1 MDDDYP
7 RLPRKN
13 RGDDDP
19 KMIGLWKV
27 GRTIGKGSSGGVR
40 IARHSKTGQYAAV
53 KIVSKHVLMNSVN
66 KLVDS
71 AEHMLLSIEREIVIM
86 KLIDHPNI
94 MRLYDVW
101 ETSTDLYLIL
111 EYVEGGELFD
121 YLCNKGRLATSEAL
135 GYFQQIISAV
145 DYCHRFN
152 IAHRDLKPE
161 NLLMDKDKN
170 IKVADFGMA
179 AWQAS
184 TNNGLL
190 QTACGSP
197 HYAAP
202 EVIMGKEYNGRSS
215 DIWSCGVILFALLA
229 GRLPFDDE
237 DLTTLLEKVK
247 SGKYDM
253 PASFDP
259 MAKDLIS
266 KMLQRDVENRI
277 TIPQILEHPFFL
289 SQEPKAINQNMPDL
303 DAIAR
308 PIGREQEID
317 QDIFANL
324 QTLWHGTPEQ
334 DILDSLKSDTPN
346 WQKGVYHLLIQ
357 YRSKHLENYDDEEEV
372 AARAKKTSRKTS
384 STNAEDRQGVTRTT
398 SQATDLGWSSSMLP
412 PRAAPPTPRRAGRR
426 NLDDEYL
433 HAGPP
438 QITLHSPTPP
448 RPGAGMH
455 SPSPSRYSSPSSPLS
470 PNLPAI
476 TVPDIKDDKMQQFFH
491 QIVEHLNAME
501 MRTGMASGSP
511 QLRSRLHSGGTATP
525 PSTPVSMEFAKQRQ
539 QVYDSN
545 RGSRSPSNQR
555 EPLSPAFGAAL
566 SNGEIMRHE
575 LSFHRGQFGE
585 LDKENTNHLS
595 ANGPG
600 VMKKSSLRS
609 HDTEVRR
616 PPLRVQIIEPSP
628 RKLRRKKSFDTTT
641 VSPAWSDSS
650 FTLPSTPRRRWLGN
664 VFRFKPASY
673 QLLSVHDRFTSRE
686 ECRRLLVGIGVKV
699 VLTHAEGN
707 GVLKC
712 RFDEAR
718 DPAGVLAGIKATR
731 FRVEVREVMRQQGM
745 AGFQVALHLVQ
756 ERGASS
762 SFQVVCQRLRDVW
775 ELDLMRAP
783 AGVHSPMFSPAMTDG
798 GRFADTLVYPD

>member
-1 MDDDYP
+1 MDDEYP

-27 GRTIGKGSSGGVR
+27 GRTIGKGSSGRVR

-237 DLTTLLEKVK
+237 DLATLLEKVK
-247 SGKYDM
+247 SGKFDM
-253 PASFDP
+253 PTSFDP

-289 SQEPKAINQNMPDL
+289 SQEPKAINQNMPGL

-357 YRSKHLENYDDEEEV
+357 YRTKHLENYDDEEEV
-372 AARAKKTSRKTS
+372 AAKAKKSRKTT
-384 STNAEDRQGVTRTT
+384 STNAEERQGVARTT
-398 SQATDLGWSSSMLP
+398 SQATDLGWSPSMLP

-455 SPSPSRYSSPSSPLS
+455 SPSPSRHSFPSSPLS

-501 MRTGMASGSP
+501 MRTVPPTNGSP
-511 QLRSRLHSGGTATP
+511 CLQ
-525 PSTPVSMEFAKQRQ
+525 
-539 QVYDSN
+539 
-545 RGSRSPSNQR
+545 
-555 EPLSPAFGAAL
+555 PLAL
-566 SNGEIMRHE
+566 QCPM
-575 LSFHRGQFGE
+575 FGE
-585 LDKENTNHLS
+585 LDKENTNYLG

-600 VMKKSSLRS
+600 VIKKSSLRS

-731 FRVEVREVMRQQGM
+731 FRAEVREVTRQQGM

-783 AGVHSPMFSPAMTDG
+783 AGAHSPMFSPAMTDG
-798 GRFADTLVYPD
+798 GRLADTLVYPD

>member
-1 MDDDYP
+1 MEDDYP
-7 RLPRKN
+7 RLQRKN

-27 GRTIGKGSSGGVR
+27 GRTIGKGSSGRVR
-40 IARHSKTGQYAAV
+40 IARHSKTGKYAAV

-66 KLVDS
+66 KLADS

-121 YLCNKGRLATSEAL
+121 YLCNKGQLSAFEAL

-202 EVIMGKEYNGRSS
+202 EVIMGKEYNGCSS

-237 DLTTLLEKVK
+237 DLATLLEKVK
-247 SGKYDM
+247 SGRFDM
-253 PASFDP
+253 PTSIDP

-289 SQEPKAINQNMPDL
+289 SREPKIIHQNMPDL

-308 PIGREQEID
+308 PIGREEDID

-324 QTLWHGTPEQ
+324 QTLWHGALEQ
-334 DILDSLKSDTPN
+334 DILDSLKSNTPN
-346 WQKGVYHLLIQ
+346 WKKGVYHLLIQ
-357 YRSKHLENYDDEEEV
+357 YRSKHLENYEEEEEMM
-372 AARAKKTSRKTS
+372 ARAKKKSRKTS
-384 STNAEDRQGVTRTT
+384 SSNGKERLDMARTT
-398 SQATDLGWSSSMLP
+398 SQATDLGWSPSMLP
-412 PRAAPPTPRRAGRR
+412 PRAAPPTPRRAGRG
-426 NLDDEYL
+426 NIDDEYL
-433 HAGPP
+433 HVDAP
-438 QITLHSPTPP
+438 QITLHLPTPP
-448 RPGAGMH
+448 RPGTGMH
-455 SPSPSRYSSPSSPLS
+455 SPSPSRYSSPSLPLS
-470 PNLPAI
+470 PNLPTI
-476 TVPDIKDDKMQQFFH
+476 TVPDIKDDKMQQFFQ

-501 MRTGMASGSP
+501 MHTGIASGSP
-511 QLRSRLHSGGTATP
+511 QLRSRHHPGGTSAP
-525 PSTPVSMEFAKQRQ
+525 PSTPVSMESAKQRQ
-539 QVYDSN
+539 Q
-545 RGSRSPSNQR
+545 
-555 EPLSPAFGAAL
+555 
-566 SNGEIMRHE
+566 IMRHE
-575 LSFHRGQFGE
+575 LSIHRGQFGE
-585 LDKENTNHLS
+585 LDKENANYLS
-595 ANGPG
+595 VNGPG
-600 VMKKSSLRS
+600 IMKKSSLRNN
-609 HDTEVRR
+609 DTESRR

-628 RKLRRKKSFDTTT
+628 RKLRKKSFETTT
-641 VSPAWSDSS
+641 PTAVSPAWSDSS

-664 VFRFKPASY
+664 VFKFKPASY

-686 ECRRLLVGIGVKV
+686 ECRRLLVGIGMKV
-699 VLTHAEGN
+699 ILTHAEGN

-712 RFDEAR
+712 RFDEVR
-718 DPAGVLAGIKATR
+718 DPAGVLAVIKAAR
-731 FRVEVREVMRQQGM
+731 FRVEIRTATTQQAM
-745 AGFQVALHLVQ
+745 AGFQVALHLIQ
-756 ERGASS
+756 ERGTSS
-762 SFQVVCQRLRDVW
+762 SFQMACQRLRSVW

-783 AGVHSPMFSPAMTDG
+783 AEGSGNTSDLHNDASSIVVVLQRSIHSHNGASKA
-798 GRFADTLVYPD
+798 RWQLR

>member
-1 MDDDYP
+1 MNDEYP

-27 GRTIGKGSSGGVR
+27 GRTIGKGSSGVVR

-53 KIVSKHVLMNSVN
+53 KIVSKHVLMNSAN

-71 AEHMLLSIEREIVIM
+71 AEHLLLSIEREIVIM

-179 AWQAS
+179 AWQVS

-247 SGKYDM
+247 SGKFDM

-266 KMLQRDVENRI
+266 KMLQRDVEKRI

-308 PIGREQEID
+308 PIGREEEID
-317 QDIFANL
+317 QDIFGNL

-334 DILDSLKSDTPN
+334 DILESLKSDTPN

-357 YRSKHLENYDDEEEV
+357 YRSKHLENYDGEEEV
-372 AARAKKTSRKTS
+372 AARAKKNSKTA
-384 STNAEDRQGVTRTT
+384 STNAEERQGVTRTT
-398 SQATDLGWSSSMLP
+398 SQATDLGWSPSMLP
-412 PRAAPPTPRRAGRR
+412 PRAAPPTPRRAGGR
-426 NLDDEYL
+426 NLDD
-433 HAGPP
+433 
-438 QITLHSPTPP
+438 
-448 RPGAGMH
+448 
-455 SPSPSRYSSPSSPLS
+455 SPLS

-501 MRTGMASGSP
+501 MRTGMTNGSP
-511 QLRSRLHSGGTATP
+511 QLRSRHYSGGTATS
-525 PSTPVSMEFAKQRQ
+525 PSTP
-539 QVYDSN
+539 VYDSN
-545 RGSRSPSNQR
+545 RGWRSPSNQR
-555 EPLSPAFGAAL
+555 EPLSPAFGAIP
-566 SNGEIMRHE
+566 NGEIMRHE
-575 LSFHRGQFGE
+575 LSLHRGQFGE
-585 LDKENTNHLS
+585 LDKENTNSLN
-595 ANGPG
+595 ADGPS
-600 VMKKSSLRS
+600 VIKKSSLRN
-609 HDTEVRR
+609 HTTEVRR

-628 RKLRRKKSFDTTT
+628 RKLRRKKSFETTT

-650 FTLPSTPRRRWLGN
+650 FTLSSTPRRRWLGN

-686 ECRRLLVGIGVKV
+686 ECRRLLVGIGIKV
-699 VLTHAEGN
+699 VLTHAEGD

-718 DPAGVLAGIKATR
+718 DPAGALAGIKATR
-731 FRVEVREVMRQQGM
+731 FRVEVREVTKQQGM

-775 ELDLMRAP
+775 ELDLMRTL

-798 GRFADTLVYPD
+798 GRFADMLAYPD